1 LQGKNT
7 AWLIIRRKK
16 RMEKMYIIG
25 ENIHIISEK
34 VKEALANRDAKFF
47 QDLAV
52 RQVEAGAQALDLNLG
67 PRKKDGEEVFPWM
80 VDAVEAVVDV
90 PLSFDSTNLLGIEA
104 GLKKVTKAQP
114 IINSTSAEPE
124 RLEKVPLLAKQY
136 NARLIALT
144 MGTSGIPI
152 AADERVNIAVETLI
166 PRMMEID
173 YPMEN
178 LIIDPLVLT
187 VSGCQEYCPHLIE
200 AVRTLQYA
208 WDPPPNISVGLS
220 NVSNA
225 VPNENRPLINRVYGA
240 MLMGVG
246 LQMMI
251 ANPMDIEQ
259 QETIRIIE
267 ERDESTAV
275 GRLYLKIA
283 DRIAAM
289 EEPQF
294 DDVDPSDP
302 EQMAI
307 WKTVQI
313 LLNKVI
319 YADGYLNQ

>member
-1 LQGKNT
+1 
-7 AWLIIRRKK
+7 
-16 RMEKMYIIG
+16 MYIIG

-34 VKEALANRDAKFF
+34 VKEALSLRDARFF
-47 QDLAV
+47 QELAV
-52 RQVEAGAQALDLNLG
+52 KQVEAGAQALDLNLG

-80 VDAVEAVVDV
+80 VQTVEAVVDV

-104 GLKKVTKAQP
+104 GLKKITKAQP

-124 RLEKVPLLAKQY
+124 RLERVPLVAKQY

-144 MGTSGIPI
+144 MGTSGIPV

-187 VSGCQEYCPHLIE
+187 VSGCQEYCPQLIE
-200 AVRTLQYA
+200 AVRTLQFA
-208 WDPPPNISVGLS
+208 WDPPPAISVGLS
-220 NVSNA
+220 NVSNS
-225 VPNENRPLINRVYGA
+225 VPHEGRALINRVYCA

-246 LQMMI
+246 LNMMI
-251 ANPMDIEQ
+251 ANPMDEQ
-259 QETIRIIE
+259 QKETIRIIE
-267 ERDESTAV
+267 QRDSSTAV

-283 DRIAAM
+283 DSIAAM
-289 EEPQF
+289 EEPTIE
-294 DDVDPSDP
+294 DVDMSDP
-302 EQMAI
+302 EQAAI

-319 YADGYLNQ
+319 YADSYLEQ